1 MQLRLSTTEVLI
13 MTITSD
19 DGYTTCPAC
28 GGTGR
33 NEDGTACFACNG
45 TGQRQEACAVPEGPE
60 HTGVCD

>member
-1 MQLRLSTTEVLI
+1 

-33 NEDGTACFACNG
+33 NEDGTVCFECSG